1 MTMKMS
7 TRLEKDIPYL
17 NLDAGG
23 WGRGD
28 LSIHK
33 LTKKQYK

>member
-23 WGRGD
+23 WGRGGGFIY
-28 LSIHK
+28 S
-33 LTKKQYK
+33 

>member
-1 MTMKMS
+1 MKMS

-23 WGRGD
+23 GGEGGFIY
-28 LSIHK
+28 S
-33 LTKKQYK
+33 